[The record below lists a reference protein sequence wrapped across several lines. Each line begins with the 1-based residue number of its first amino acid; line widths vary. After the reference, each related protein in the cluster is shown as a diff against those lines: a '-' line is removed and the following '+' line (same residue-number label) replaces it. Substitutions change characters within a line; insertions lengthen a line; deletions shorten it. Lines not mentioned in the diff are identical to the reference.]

1 MRRQPILAAPL
12 RLFEY
17 HRPMGMTLA
26 GAGISVLMVLPLGYI
41 VYYALLAGVDDWARI
56 WSNWLPVL
64 LGNTLGLGAA
74 VALVTLVLGTS
85 LAWLVTRYDF
95 PGKGVWSWL
104 LATPL
109 GVPTYIMAYVYTEL
123 FLPGGWAQ
131 SLAQLVAGPQ
141 ARLPLLY
148 GAFPAVV
155 MVLSLATYP
164 YVYLLVRAS
173 LANHNTSFD
182 EAAQI
187 HGVSRVWRF
196 LRVTLPLHRPAVM
209 AGLFLAV
216 MYVFADFGAVS
227 MMRFSTFTRA
237 IYLELTGRTDRV
249 GASMLCLV
257 LIGLSATL
265 FWLERRNRSRSRY
278 YQTSGALRRA
288 PARRCGPCRTA
299 LIWSYFLLVFG
310 SATGIVVAFLL
321 FKSVEGIRLE
331 GLPADLPRYAF
342 NSLSASAA
350 AATLAVFLIVPVAY
364 LATRYGDPLYQLY
377 LRCAYAGYVLPG
389 PIVGVGVLFIS
400 IHLIGPLYGTV
411 GTVVLAYLIR
421 FLPEGL
427 QAQEAAFHQ
436 VKPYLEEA
444 ARSLGSTFHSALLRV
459 VLPLI
464 RPGLVTGW
472 VLIFVSSMKELPAT
486 LLLRPLGFD
495 TLAVRIWIETSEEYY
510 ALAAPAALLL
520 IGVTFPLFAL
530 LLARTARTER
540 TDHIALP

>member
-1 MRRQPILAAPL
+1 MRHPILALPL
-12 RLFEY
+12 RVFEY
-17 HRPMGMTLA
+17 HRPVGMTVA
-26 GAGISVLMVLPLGYI
+26 GAGVSVLMLLPLAYI
-41 VYYALLAGVDDWARI
+41 VYYALSAGAADWARI
-56 WSNWLPVL
+56 WSKWLPVL
-64 LGNTLGLGAA
+64 LANTLGLGAA
-74 VALVTLVLGTS
+74 VALVTLLLGTS
-85 LAWLVTRYDF
+85 LAWLVTRYEF
-95 PGKGVWSWL
+95 AGKGIWSWL

-109 GVPTYIMAYVYTEL
+109 GIPTYIMAYVYTEM

-131 SLAQLVAGPQ
+131 SAARLLGGPE

-173 LANHNTSFD
+173 LVNHNITFD

-187 HGVSRVWRF
+187 QGVTRLFRF
-196 LRVTLPLHRPAVM
+196 LRITLPLHRPAVM

-227 MMRFSTFTRA
+227 MMRYSTFTRA
-237 IYLELTGRTDRV
+237 IYLELAGRTDRV

-257 LIGLSATL
+257 LIVLSAVL

-278 YQTSGALRRA
+278 YQTVGTFR
-288 PARRCGPCRTA
+288 PVPGRRCGWSGTA

-310 SATGIVVAFLL
+310 SATGVVIAFLVV
-321 FKSVEGIRLE
+321 KSVEGIRAA
-331 GLPADLPRYAF
+331 GLPEDLGSYAF
-342 NSLSASAA
+342 NSLFVSVAAASA
-350 AATLAVFLIVPVAY
+350 AVFLIVPVAY
-364 LATRYGDPLYQLY
+364 LATRYQDRLYQFY

-389 PIVGVGVLFIS
+389 PIVGVGVLFIA
-400 IHLIGPLYGTV
+400 IHLFNPIYGTA
-411 GTVVLAYLIR
+411 GTVILAYLIR

-427 QAQEAAFHQ
+427 QALEASFQQ
-436 VKPYLEEA
+436 VKPHLEEA

-459 VLPLI
+459 LLPMI
-464 RPGLVTGW
+464 RPGIVTGW

-510 ALAAPAALLL
+510 ELAAPAALLL

-530 LLARTARTER
+530 LLARTTRQT
-540 TDHIALP
+540 LP